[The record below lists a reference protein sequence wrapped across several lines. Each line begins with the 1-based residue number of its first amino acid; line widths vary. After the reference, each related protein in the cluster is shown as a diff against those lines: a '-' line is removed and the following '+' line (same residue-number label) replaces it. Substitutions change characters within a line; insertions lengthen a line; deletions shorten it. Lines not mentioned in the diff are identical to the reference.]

1 MWLRSL
7 TALTRMTGTAPLSDT
22 VMVNSVTKLEPPMI
36 SGAREKDMME
46 AANLLLDARRTH
58 KPIADLPAEFQPASL
73 DEVARVHEE
82 MILAYGEIG
91 GWKIG
96 AGSPDATPFFAPMPR
111 AWMAASGAILSGPSF
126 RYRVL
131 ECEIA
136 FLLGSDLPP
145 RATPYTREEVVAAIA
160 SCHPIIEELESG
172 LIDPK
177 AANNFSALADL
188 QMHGGFIYGAA
199 CADWQSIDFSKETVT
214 LTIDGAGPRRTHRL
228 QHLRRPHA
236 PAALPPPPP
245 CPSEGSSTHRRP
257 QGRAMDHHRKLDR
270 QHARNGRRTGR
281 GRLHPRRPRYAALRL
296 GRRDDDTSHSPHIPQ
311 A

>member
-1 MWLRSL
+1 
-7 TALTRMTGTAPLSDT
+7 MTGS
-22 VMVNSVTKLEPPMI
+22 
-36 SGAREKDMME
+36 REQQLMD

-58 KPIADLPAEFQPASL
+58 TPIADLPPELQPTSL
-73 DEVARVHEE
+73 EEVARIHRE

-131 ECEIA
+131 EAEIA
-136 FLLGSDLPP
+136 FLLGADLPL

-172 LIDPK
+172 LTDPK
-177 AANNFSALADL
+177 TANHLSALADL
-188 QMHGGFIYGAA
+188 QMHGGFIYGPAY
-199 CADWQSIDFSKETVT
+199 ADWKSVDFTKETVT
-214 LTIDGAGPRRTHRL
+214 LAIDGAIRVERTGSNTSGDLMRL
-228 QHLRRPHA
+228 LPYLANEGAARTDGLKAGQWITTGSWTGNTP
-236 PAALPPPPP
+236 ALPD
-245 CPSEGSSTHRRP
+245 SQVEASFSHA
-257 QGRAMDHHRKLDR
+257 GRV
-270 QHARNGRRTGR
+270 T
-281 GRLHPRRPRYAALRL
+281 LRF
-296 GRRDDDTSHSPHIPQ
+296 